1 MSLSSSAIS
10 IRQCIVMLLSIM
22 LMSRFF
28 IQVIIDQ
35 LNKRLYH
42 LSPGNFIVMAKR
54 RSWFGW
60 IKRLFT
66 CEAKA
71 KAEKK
76 SRRLRWVFRR
86 LKLKH
91 QISTR
96 VQETRTLNQATE
108 DQRKH
113 AMNVA
118 IATAAAAEA
127 AVAAAKAAAEVVRM
141 AGNAFTSQHFVKK
154 RDTNLAA
161 IKIQSAFRAY
171 LARKA
176 LRALKALV
184 KLQAI
189 VRGRAVRRSVSTLLK
204 TKPSNKASESSL
216 ITRTTEGKHWS
227 KIKEELKVKCNGQ
240 NVWDSSA
247 LTKEDIKAIWLRKQE
262 GVVMRERMLKYSRS
276 HRERRSPHMLLE
288 SLHTKDM
295 RMRSCRLEHWGES
308 KSLIPSEILVPT
320 KVKLRT
326 LQRQDSND
334 GQESPFSFPRRSFS
348 RLEQSLLEDES
359 WHQSFKGFQP
369 YMSVTESAKEK
380 FRSLST
386 PRQRIGVMDSWLDKK
401 DGDKVSLWSSFVS
414 ETSKMSSSKKSSLA
428 HS

>member
-1 MSLSSSAIS
+1 
-10 IRQCIVMLLSIM
+10 
-22 LMSRFF
+22 
-28 IQVIIDQ
+28 
-35 LNKRLYH
+35 
-42 LSPGNFIVMAKR
+42 MAKR

-60 IKRLFT
+60 IKRLFI
-66 CEAKA
+66 CAAKA

-86 LKLKH
+86 LKLRH
-91 QISTR
+91 QISTK

-141 AGNAFTSQHFVKK
+141 AGKAFTSQHLVK
-154 RDTNLAA
+154 RGDPSLAA

-184 KLQAI
+184 RLQAI
-189 VRGRAVRRSVSTLLK
+189 VRGRAVRRKVSSLVKST
-204 TKPSNKASESSL
+204 PANKASKSSL
-216 ITRTTEGKHWS
+216 ITRNTEGKHWS
-227 KIKEELKVKCNGQ
+227 KIKEELKVECNGQ
-240 NVWDSSA
+240 NGWDSSA

-262 GVVMRERMLKYSRS
+262 GVVKRDRMLKYSRS

-288 SLHTKDM
+288 TLHTKDM

-308 KSLIPSEILVPT
+308 RSLIPSEILVPT
-320 KVKLRT
+320 KVKLVRT
-326 LQRQDSND
+326 LQRQESSD

-359 WHQSFKGFQP
+359 WYQSSSSIGFQP

-386 PRQRIGVMDSWLDKK
+386 PRQRVGIMDSWLDNNKK

-414 ETSKMSSSKKSSLA
+414 ETSKMSSSKKSSSLA

>member
-1 MSLSSSAIS
+1 
-10 IRQCIVMLLSIM
+10 
-22 LMSRFF
+22 
-28 IQVIIDQ
+28 
-35 LNKRLYH
+35 
-42 LSPGNFIVMAKR
+42 MAKR

-86 LKLKH
+86 LKLRH

-118 IATAAAAEA
+118 IVTAAAAEA

-204 TKPSNKASESSL
+204 TKPSNKASASSL

-334 GQESPFSFPRRSFS
+334 GQESPFSF
-348 RLEQSLLEDES
+348 
-359 WHQSFKGFQP
+359 QP

-386 PRQRIGVMDSWLDKK
+386 PRQRIGVMDTWLDKK

>member
-1 MSLSSSAIS
+1 
-10 IRQCIVMLLSIM
+10 
-22 LMSRFF
+22 
-28 IQVIIDQ
+28 
-35 LNKRLYH
+35 
-42 LSPGNFIVMAKR
+42 MAKR

-60 IKRLFT
+60 IKRLFI

-71 KAEKK
+71 KSEKP
-76 SRRLRWVFRR
+76 RRLRWVFRR
-86 LKLKH
+86 LKLRH
-91 QISTR
+91 QIATPA
-96 VQETRTLNQATE
+96 QETRTLNKATE

-118 IATAAAAEA
+118 IATAAAAKA

-141 AGNAFTSQHFVKK
+141 AENAFTSQHFVKK
-154 RDTNLAA
+154 SSDPNLAA

-184 KLQAI
+184 RLQAI
-189 VRGRAVRRSVSTLLK
+189 VRGRAVRRKVS
-204 TKPSNKASESSL
+204 SNKASTSNFIQRKHLSK
-216 ITRTTEGKHWS
+216 TKTE
-227 KIKEELKVKCNGQ
+227 IKEELKIPKRSICNSQ
-240 NVWDSSA
+240 NGWDSSA

-262 GVVMRERMLKYSRS
+262 GAVKRERMLKYSRS

-288 SLHTKDM
+288 SLYTKDM
-295 RMRSCRLEHWGES
+295 GMRSCRLEHWGES
-308 KSLIPSEILVPT
+308 KSEMVVVPS

-326 LQRQDSND
+326 LQRKDSGD
-334 GQESPFSFPRRSFS
+334 GQDSPFSFPRRSFS

-359 WHQSFKGFQP
+359 WFQSGFQP
-369 YMSVTESAKEK
+369 YVSVTESAKEK

-386 PRQRIGVMDSWLDKK
+386 PRQRAGVMESWFDENKK

-414 ETSKMSSSKKSSLA
+414 EENSKMSSSKKSSLA
-428 HS
+428 TNQHLLLKY

>member
-1 MSLSSSAIS
+1 
-10 IRQCIVMLLSIM
+10 
-22 LMSRFF
+22 
-28 IQVIIDQ
+28 
-35 LNKRLYH
+35 
-42 LSPGNFIVMAKR
+42 MAMR

-60 IKRLFT
+60 IKRLFI

-71 KAEKK
+71 KAEK

-86 LKLKH
+86 LKLRH
-91 QISTR
+91 QISTK

-154 RDTNLAA
+154 HDLSVSA

-176 LRALKALV
+176 LRALKSLV
-184 KLQAI
+184 RLQAI
-189 VRGRAVRRSVSTLLK
+189 VRGRAVRRKVSSLLK
-204 TKPSNKASESSL
+204 STPSRKASS
-216 ITRTTEGKHWS
+216 ITRDDIEGKHWS
-227 KIKEELKVKCNGQ
+227 KIKEVLKVECNGQ
-240 NVWDSSA
+240 NGWDSSA
-247 LTKEDIKAIWLRKQE
+247 LTKEDIKSIWLRKQE
-262 GVVMRERMLKYSRS
+262 GVVKRERMLKYSRS

-288 SLHTKDM
+288 SLHTKDN

-308 KSLIPSEILVPT
+308 KSLIPGEIQVPT
-320 KVKLRT
+320 KLKLVRT
-326 LQRQDSND
+326 LQRQDSGD
-334 GQESPFSFPRRSFS
+334 VQESPFSFPRRSFS

-359 WHQSFKGFQP
+359 CYQSSRGFQP

-386 PRQRIGVMDSWLDKK
+386 PRQRVGVMDSWLDKK
-401 DGDKVSLWSSFVS
+401 DGEKVSLWSSFVS

>member
-1 MSLSSSAIS
+1 
-10 IRQCIVMLLSIM
+10 
-22 LMSRFF
+22 
-28 IQVIIDQ
+28 
-35 LNKRLYH
+35 
-42 LSPGNFIVMAKR
+42 MAKR

-60 IKRLFT
+60 LKRVFI

-71 KAEKK
+71 NPEKK
-76 SRRLRWVFRR
+76 PRRLRWVFRR
-86 LKLKH
+86 LKLRH
-91 QISTR
+91 QIATT
-96 VQETRTLNQATE
+96 VQETRTLNEATE

-113 AMNVA
+113 AVNVA

-141 AGNAFTSQHFVKK
+141 AGNAFTSQYFVKK
-154 RDTNLAA
+154 RDHNLAA

-184 KLQAI
+184 RLQAI
-189 VRGRAVRRSVSTLLK
+189 VRGRAVRRKVSALVK
-204 TKPSNKASESSL
+204 SSPSKASTSGL
-216 ITRTTEGKHWS
+216 IQRNTERKHWS
-227 KIKEELKVKCNGQ
+227 LTKSEIKEELKVSKHSKVECNG
-240 NVWDSSA
+240 WDSSA

-262 GVVMRERMLKYSRS
+262 GVIKRDRMLKYSRS

-288 SLHTKDM
+288 SLYTKDM
-295 RMRSCRLEHWGES
+295 GMRSCRLEHWGES
-308 KSLIPSEILVPT
+308 KSEKSSNSILIPSEIT

-326 LQRQDSND
+326 LQRQDSCD
-334 GQESPFSFPRRSFS
+334 GQDSPFSFPRRSFS

-359 WHQSFKGFQP
+359 WFQGSNGFQP

-386 PRQRIGVMDSWLDKK
+386 PRQRVELMDSLFDNSKRE
-401 DGDKVSLWSSFVS
+401 GDKVSLWSSFVS
-414 ETSKMSSSKKSSLA
+414 ETSKMSSSKKSSLITNQ
-428 HS
+428 HCC

>member
-1 MSLSSSAIS
+1 
-10 IRQCIVMLLSIM
+10 
-22 LMSRFF
+22 
-28 IQVIIDQ
+28 
-35 LNKRLYH
+35 
-42 LSPGNFIVMAKR
+42 MAKR

-60 IKRLFT
+60 MKRLFI

-71 KAEKK
+71 KAEKP
-76 SRRLRWVFRR
+76 RRLRWVFRR
-86 LKLKH
+86 LKLRQ
-91 QISTR
+91 QIATCA
-96 VQETRTLNQATE
+96 QETRTLNEATE
-108 DQRKH
+108 NQKKH

-154 RDTNLAA
+154 RNPNSAA

-184 KLQAI
+184 RLQAI
-189 VRGRAVRRSVSTLLK
+189 VRGRAVRRKVSVLLNSS
-204 TKPSNKASESSL
+204 PSNTASTSKL
-216 ITRTTEGKHWS
+216 IQKNTERKHWS
-227 KIKEELKVKCNGQ
+227 KTKAEIKEELKVSKHTMSISKAECNG
-240 NVWDSSA
+240 WDSSA

-262 GVVMRERMLKYSRS
+262 GVIKRERMLKYSRS

-288 SLHTKDM
+288 SLYTKDM
-295 RMRSCRLEHWGES
+295 GMRSCRLEHWGES
-308 KSLIPSEILVPT
+308 KSAKSINSFLIPSEMIVPT

-326 LQRQDSND
+326 LQRQDSGD
-334 GQESPFSFPRRSFS
+334 GQDSPFSFPRRSFS

-359 WHQSFKGFQP
+359 WFQSSNGFKP
-369 YMSVTESAKEK
+369 NMSVTETAKEK
-380 FRSLST
+380 MRSLST
-386 PRQRIGVMDSWLDKK
+386 PRQRVGLMDSLFDNYKK

-414 ETSKMSSSKKSSLA
+414 ETSKNSSAKKLSLTTNQ
-428 HS
+428 HYC